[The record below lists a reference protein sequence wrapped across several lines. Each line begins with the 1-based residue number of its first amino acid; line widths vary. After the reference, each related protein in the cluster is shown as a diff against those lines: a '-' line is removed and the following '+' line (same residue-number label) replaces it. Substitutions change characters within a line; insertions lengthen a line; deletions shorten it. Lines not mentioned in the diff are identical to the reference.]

1 MAAKNP
7 RSSGSFV
14 RLNKLRFGLEGLA
27 EVKLNLLELL
37 HVQAGEVVQ
46 NSGPLPGK
54 PHAHE
59 AAILPPLV
67 FVNQAFPASPLHK
80 SHYRV
85 VAFLQKLRQFAD
97 GCPAAAGVSRNPQ
110 KQDILLGGQTVL
122 TRGPLAKTKKAAKI
136 VAEPGK
142 ATDCKGVSFL

>member
-1 MAAKNP
+1 
-7 RSSGSFV
+7 V
-14 RLNKLRFGLEGLA
+14 E
-27 EVKLNLLELL
+27 
-37 HVQAGEVVQ
+37 AGEVVQ

-59 AAILPPLV
+59 AAISPPLV

-85 VAFLQKLRQFAD
+85 VAFLQVLRQLAD
-97 GCPAAAGVSRNPQ
+97 GGPAAAGVSRNPQ